1 MIKYKQIDAVTDMVI
16 ATSGFNYINYNRIFH
31 LTVWPYSVYTLISK
45 TYNDPT
51 LNSNR

>member
-31 LTVWPYSVYTLISK
+31 SSSLPYSVNNAISE
-45 TYNDPT
+45 TYRDPAV
-51 LNSNR
+51 NSNR